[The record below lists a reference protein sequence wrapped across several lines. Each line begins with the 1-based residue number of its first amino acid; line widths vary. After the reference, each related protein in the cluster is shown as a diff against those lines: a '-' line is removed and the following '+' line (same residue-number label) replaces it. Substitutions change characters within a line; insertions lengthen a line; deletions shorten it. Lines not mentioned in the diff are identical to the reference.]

1 MKSPVVFGKY
11 LLLERISVGGMAEVF
26 VAKSFGVEGFERLV
40 AIKRILPAM
49 AQDQDFIG
57 MFLDEARIGT
67 ELNHANIV
75 HVHELGR
82 HGNSYFLAMEYIS
95 GRNLRALLEWH
106 EHRGQRIP
114 VAQAVFIASKVCEA
128 LDYAHRK
135 KDARGVNLEIVHR
148 DVSPQNILL
157 SYEGDVKIIDFG
169 IAKAANRHQR
179 TEAGILKGKF
189 GYMSPEQV
197 EGAPIDRRSDVFAV
211 GCVLYE
217 MLTGERLFAGTSDF
231 STLDRI
237 RTAAM
242 PSRHGPFSRV
252 PPELQ
257 KVLLKALARDP
268 EQRYPWA
275 SDLQEAL
282 SQFVFNKGA
291 LYTAKHLSSSI
302 QEMFIEELEKEES
315 RLRRFSRIDRPAEM
329 DEQQDDLDALE
340 RWEMPLPPVPG
351 RVPDLATVLVQEL
364 QSRTQ
369 GASVSSPPV
378 SSSASRGRPLGS
390 ALEPSVTHRPKIV
403 VGEAN
408 LHGATTVGPVHDD
421 ESSNS
426 DLSGRGENATLG
438 LPSPKTPS
446 RRRDRLRESI
456 AAHADRRQRL
466 ERPPPP
472 VRRRNL
478 SPWVVGL
485 VLSVL
490 FTGVGGW
497 WLWNR
502 RNSESSA
509 GLLVRTTP
517 SDGARVSVGGE
528 WVRHNVVTPVVPGA
542 YEIVAINRG
551 YQTERRTVVVAE
563 GETQVV
569 SLQLTPE
576 TPATGGSAP
585 VARRPEPPTPPP
597 VHSSVVAPGSL
608 DTVYPPPAPSNPY
621 IARFDTS
628 ERDVEIYLEGRY
640 IGKTPGAQ
648 AGELKSG
655 RTYHFVARREGFKQ
669 HRGSFLA
676 PDDSDL
682 EVAFRME
689 KSDKGDVRPSFAT
702 REPGLESRE
711 FHSESSKLKGQL
723 ACSTNPAGA
732 EVWVNGKPTG
742 RKTPV
747 VLLNPL
753 VLPVG
758 THEVVFKFEGKQ
770 STAIDV
776 AIKENETAK
785 LTNVLVGG

>member
-67 ELNHANIV
+67 ELNHSNIV

-82 HGNSYFLAMEYIS
+82 HASSYFLAMEYIS

-106 EHRGQRIP
+106 EQRGQRLP

-197 EGAPIDRRSDVFAV
+197 EGLPIDRRSDVFAV

-237 RTAAM
+237 RTASM
-242 PSRHGPFSRV
+242 PSRTGPFSRV

-257 KVLLKALARDP
+257 KVLMKALAKDP
-268 EQRYPWA
+268 EERYPWA

-282 SQFVFNKGA
+282 AQFVFNKGA
-291 LYTAKHLSSSI
+291 LYTAKHLSSSL
-302 QEMFIEELEKEES
+302 QEIFIEELEKEES
-315 RLRRFSRIDRPAEM
+315 RLRRFARVERPPEM
-329 DEQQDDLDALE
+329 DEQEEESDRAE
-340 RWEMPLPPVPG
+340 RWETPPPPMATRG
-351 RVPDLATVLVQEL
+351 PDIATVIVHEL
-364 QSRTQ
+364 QTRTQ
-369 GASVSSPPV
+369 GAPVSSPPV
-378 SSSASRGRPLGS
+378 SSTASRGRPPSPL
-390 ALEPSVTHRPKIV
+390 LESSVTHRPRIV
-403 VGEAN
+403 IGEAN
-408 LHGATTVGPVHDD
+408 LHGATTVGPVLED
-421 ESSNS
+421 ESSDS
-426 DLSGRGENATLG
+426 DSSRMREKATMG
-438 LPSPKTPS
+438 LLAPRPSPPEPRARRERSGHSASSARARAAEPTPI
-446 RRRDRLRESI
+446 RRKRSGV
-456 AAHADRRQRL
+456 A
-466 ERPPPP
+466 
-472 VRRRNL
+472 
-478 SPWVVGL
+478 PWLVGL
-485 VLSVL
+485 VLSL
-490 FTGVGGW
+490 IFTGVGGFW
-497 WLWNR
+497 MWHR

-509 GLLVRTTP
+509 GLLVRVAP
-517 SDGARVSVGGE
+517 AEGARVSVGGE

-576 TPATGGSAP
+576 ATGGSAP
-585 VARRPEPPTPPP
+585 VVKRPEPSTPPP
-597 VHSSVVAPGSL
+597 IHSSVVTPRNLNS
-608 DTVYPPPAPSNPY
+608 VYPPPPAMNPY
-621 IARFDTS
+621 IARFVTS
-628 ERDVEIYLEGRY
+628 ERDVEIYLDGRY

-648 AGELKSG
+648 AGELKAG
-655 RTYHFVARREGFKQ
+655 KTYHFVARREGYKQ

-676 PDDSDL
+676 PGDSDL

-689 KSDKGDVRPSFAT
+689 RLEGGRSSATSAAKG
-702 REPGLESRE
+702 EPAESAP
-711 FHSESSKLKGQL
+711 HVDSKLKGQL

-742 RKTPV
+742 RKTPI

-770 STAIDV
+770 SQPINV

-785 LTNVLVGG
+785 LTNVLIGG